1 MRSVRQCGRA
11 RQGHPPAAPGPH
23 GRQRPYAGPFALWRR
38 RPRMRT
44 RFNGPE
50 RPGSERR
57 PALAPDLPSDG
68 YEATAGIPRLRLPTG
83 FDVIGSLRRAA
94 PSFSAFDRTA
104 AGRPKG
110 TGTAHSTFNECGRPA
125 MVPLGKVPSMPV
137 PALVRGRRRR
147 VRPVRRST
155 GMSAPPG
162 SRTFPG
168 RWGKSGPGRSGRW
181 CGRGDGGRA
190 HPSFPFWSPPRFLRH
205 GNRCPTPVRSN
216 RVPPPKTPRTMFPM
230 TGLSNSLR
238 TSATPRPS
246 APASRGPTA
255 DTSGD
260 RFGPAM
266 RPTVPSS
273 RQASVSRSRRHPMIG
288 CATGGTTTA
297 QRPRMGLGLGLR
309 KRPGSRS
316 PTPGTGRT
324 CRTATGSECD
334 VGFRASGLPE
344 TRIRQKARN
353 GNRTGVPAGN
363 GPPPRLPGRV
373 PRTMVPAREC
383 PPGDWTGAS
392 PPHAAAGHRAAAT
405 RPQVD
410 ACAGPGAA
418 IVGAAAPERRKADI
432 AHRIPGVAPGP
443 PVRRR
448 CAPITRRPRAAS
460 GISPPRLES
469 HVKAHEDPIKSHNG
483 NCCPRMPPLAFA
495 PVSAHIAQPLVVMA
509 DRDIAGTRVS

>member
-1 MRSVRQCGRA
+1 
-11 RQGHPPAAPGPH
+11 
-23 GRQRPYAGPFALWRR
+23 
-38 RPRMRT
+38 MRT
-44 RFNGPE
+44 RSNGPE
-50 RPGSERR
+50 RPDPERR
-57 PALAPDLPSDG
+57 PALASDLLSGG

-83 FDVIGSLRRAA
+83 FEAIGSLRRAA
-94 PSFSAFDRTA
+94 PSFSAFGRTA

-125 MVPLGKVPSMPV
+125 TVCWGRCRRCGSRPLCGEGVGVFGPYGGRRGCRPRRD
-137 PALVRGRRRR
+137 RGRFRDDE
-147 VRPVRRST
+147 
-155 GMSAPPG
+155 G
-162 SRTFPG
+162 SRDPV
-168 RWGKSGPGRSGRW
+168 GPGAGAEE
-181 CGRGDGGRA
+181 GMA
-190 HPSFPFWSPPRFLRH
+190 AVHTLPFPFGARRGSSGMAPGARHRSAAIGCRPR
-205 GNRCPTPVRSN
+205 P
-216 RVPPPKTPRTMFPM
+216 PRTMCPM
-230 TGLSNSLR
+230 TGLSNSHR

-273 RQASVSRSRRHPMIG
+273 RQASVSCSRRHPMIG

-316 PTPGTGRT
+316 PTPGTM
-324 CRTATGSECD
+324 CRKATGSGCD
-334 VGFRASGLPE
+334 AGLRASGLPE

-363 GPPPRLPGRV
+363 GSPPRLPGGV

-392 PPHAAAGHRAAAT
+392 PPHAAAGHRAAAV

-410 ACAGPGAA
+410 ACAVPGAA

-469 HVKAHEDPIKSHNG
+469 RVKAHEDPVKSHDG
-483 NCCPRMPPLAFA
+483 HCRPRMPPLAFA
-495 PVSAHIAQPLVVMA
+495 PVSAHIAECPWL
-509 DRDIAGTRVS
+509 